1 MDIVKSEEGPYLKVD
16 IGGVK
21 MEGTEID
28 ILVQLK
34 EATDSTQKMKMMEE
48 EIKKIHQE
56 LKEVKKKI

>member
-1 MDIVKSEEGPYLKVD
+1 VEGPYLKMDIVKSEEGPYLKVD

-34 EATDSTQKMKMMEE
+34 EATDST
-48 EIKKIHQE
+48 
-56 LKEVKKKI
+56 